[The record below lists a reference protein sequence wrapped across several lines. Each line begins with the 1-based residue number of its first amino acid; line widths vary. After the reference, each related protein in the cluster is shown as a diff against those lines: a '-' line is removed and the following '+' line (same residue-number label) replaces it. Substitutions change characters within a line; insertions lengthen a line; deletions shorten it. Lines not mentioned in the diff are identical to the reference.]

1 MPLSDEALARY
12 RETCRRR
19 DATARVRQE
28 EARRTARREARA
40 AAALLHAD
48 FEAERVV
55 LFGSVARNERLSPH
69 SDLDL
74 AVTGLSGLDYYRAVA
89 RVQSVSETRSVDL
102 IRLESCRP
110 SLRETIQETGI
121 EL

>member
-1 MPLSDEALARY
+1 M
-12 RETCRRR
+12 
-19 DATARVRQE
+19 
-28 EARRTARREARA
+28 RREARA

-48 FEAERVV
+48 FEAKRVV

-74 AVTGLSGLDYYRAVA
+74 AVTGLFGLDYYRAVA

-110 SLRETIQETGI
+110 SLRETVRETGI